1 MGPLILLAFAAWC
14 GFALRFT
21 PLALNLLM
29 LFFPLE
35 QVVQSSSDL
44 FRNSAASLRLVNYI
58 VGLVVIFSAG
68 LAIAREPDRFA
79 GARTPGQILVWCLY
93 LWTIA
98 SCVWSPGAE
107 LAIDSLSGTW
117 PYIILCIVVAPLLIR
132 DISELAA
139 AFRWGLVACVAM
151 TLVVLISPEFTQ
163 KAGRLGLSIDSSA
176 ASGARSNPLAIGELG
191 GLCILLSALAG
202 GEGRKPGLTLLRLAA
217 VGMGTALA
225 VLSGSRGQLIFA
237 VVAVAIGLPISRPL
251 KNTRNYLLVIGG
263 LAVIIPLILYIASI
277 VAEGGSA
284 DMAKRWGTESSES
297 GTAVRAANVLFL
309 LDSFIRSPLF
319 WIQGLGYYSFGATNP
334 YGEPY
339 THVLFVDMLGEEGF
353 IGAALMIGI
362 LVACARST
370 AGLYRMTAGQPE
382 HRRTVGVLATLIVYQ
397 LVLANKQGNIGGSFA
412 LFMLLILPCRL
423 YRRAELGLDPAMPQ
437 AATDF
442 R

>member
-1 MGPLILLAFAAWC
+1 MGPLILLAFTAWC

-21 PLALNLLM
+21 PVALNLLV

-35 QVVQSSSDL
+35 QVVQSSSDF
-44 FRNSAASLRLVNYI
+44 FRNSAASLRVVNYV
-58 VGLVVIFSAG
+58 VGLVIIFSAG
-68 LAIAREPDRFA
+68 LAIAREPDRLA
-79 GARTPGQILVWCLY
+79 GTRTPGQILVWSLY

-117 PYIILCIVVAPLLIR
+117 PYLILCLVVAPLLIR
-132 DISELAA
+132 DITELAA
-139 AFRWGLVACVAM
+139 AFRWGLIACVVLSLAV
-151 TLVVLISPEFTQ
+151 LVSPEFSQ
-163 KAGRLGLSIDSSA
+163 KGGRLGLSIDSS

-202 GEGRKPGLTLLRLAA
+202 AGGRNPGLTLLRLAA

-237 VVAVAIGLPISRPL
+237 VAAVAIGLPISRPL
-251 KNTRNYLLVIGG
+251 KNTWNYLLVIGG

-339 THVLFVDMLGEEGF
+339 THVLFADMLGEEGF

-362 LVACARST
+362 LVACARSI
-370 AGLYRMTAGQPE
+370 AGLYRMTADQPQ
-382 HRRTVGVLATLIVYQ
+382 HRRTVGVLATLIIYQ
-397 LVLANKQGNIGGSFA
+397 MLLANKQGNIGGSFV

-423 YRRAELGLDPAMPQ
+423 RRRAELGLDPAMPQ
-437 AATDF
+437 ATTDF